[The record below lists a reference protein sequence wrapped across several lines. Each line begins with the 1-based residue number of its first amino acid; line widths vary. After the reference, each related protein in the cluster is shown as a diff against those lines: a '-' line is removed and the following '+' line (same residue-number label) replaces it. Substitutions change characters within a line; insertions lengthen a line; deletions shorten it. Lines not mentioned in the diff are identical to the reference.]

1 MVISVGI
8 SLGYAVCRVAVARGH
23 SAEILLSSDGSRDTP
38 TCVSFTKWGHLV
50 GNAAQ
55 AQLPFNR
62 ENTVYDI
69 LVLIGRKYNDPMIQR
84 YITQW
89 DFKLVDIE
97 NRLYVKVTN
106 AGKEKL
112 LVPEQLLAIVLHNLK
127 MRITAHLKGGYGPI
141 VISVPAHFN
150 EQQRQAVRT
159 ACLISNLP
167 ISNMIDSTVAG
178 MINFGFLL
186 HSPRQCRVLFCE
198 QNDEAVAV
206 LTAEID
212 DQNYRPLSQ
221 NFEMNLGGRDQ
232 VENLL
237 SHLLELCRTNNN
249 LDLNDDKKVIR
260 QLRDKCKQVL
270 HNLGLRESDQLTVQ
284 IHNQTLALRINR
296 EEITKTILGL
306 RKRIDRLIEHSVN
319 NSRLKTSQI
328 DHLVCLQTY
337 APAFILREHFN
348 GKPINKII
356 NLTEAEACG
365 SALWPIALVVSN
377 DQNTVQPLT
386 FDFLPS
392 MLKLEVNDGD
402 VVEIFPKTDL
412 SLPATSNL
420 QNIAGKTCNSM
431 VSFNLFVELNEVL
444 LYIGELSFTNVQNI
458 AVSYE
463 LKCELNKTGDFLGS
477 LKVGRKI
484 VSTATIK
491 NVTQTVSEKYILQ
504 LREEYIA
511 LIADTDKYQKAQ
523 EHLNDMQGRLIE
535 LRRQLLDYKN
545 NCDTSDGIIDQML
558 EKCEYIENGIMVSWN
573 FGPEGLNIHLKPLED
588 LKEQF
593 VKYQLESSRTTLQS
607 TTSDETVANGW
618 LPK

>member
-1 MVISVGI
+1 MVVSVGI
-8 SLGYAVCRVAVARGH
+8 SLGYAVCRVAVARGRN
-23 SAEILLSSDGSRDTP
+23 AEILLNSDGSRDTP

-69 LVLIGRKYNDPMIQR
+69 LVLIGRKYNDPVIQR
-84 YITQW
+84 YSAQW

-112 LVPEQLLAIVLHNLK
+112 LVPEQLLALVLHNLK
-127 MRITAHLKGGYGPI
+127 MRLTAHLKEGYNPV

-150 EQQRQAVRT
+150 EEQRQAVRT

-167 ISNMIDSTVAG
+167 ISNMIDSTVAS

-186 HSPRQCRVLFCE
+186 NSPGQCRALFCE
-198 QNDEAVAV
+198 QNDEAVTV
-206 LTAEID
+206 LIAEID
-212 DQNYRPLSQ
+212 GQNFKPLSQ
-221 NFEMNLGGRDQ
+221 NFELDLGGRDQ
-232 VENLL
+232 VKILL
-237 SHLLELCRTNNN
+237 SHLLELCKINHNF
-249 LDLNDDKKVIR
+249 DLHEDKKVIR

-270 HNLGLRESDQLTVQ
+270 YNLGLRETDQLTIQ
-284 IHNQTLALRINR
+284 INNQTLALRISR
-296 EEITKTILGL
+296 DEMTKMTMGL
-306 RKRIDRLIEHSVN
+306 RKRIDGLIEHSLN
-319 NSRLKTSQI
+319 DSRLKSSQI

-337 APAFILREHFN
+337 APAFILMKHFN
-348 GKPINKII
+348 AKPINKII

-365 SALWPIALVVSN
+365 SAMWPVVQVVSN
-377 DQNTVQPLT
+377 YQKTVQSLN

-402 VVEIFPKTDL
+402 IMEIFSKTNL

-420 QNIAGKTCNSM
+420 QNITGRACNST
-431 VSFNLFVELNEVL
+431 VSFNLFAELNEVL
-444 LYIGELSFTNVQNI
+444 LYIGELSFTNVQNT
-458 AVSYE
+458 ATSYE

-484 VSTATIK
+484 VSTSTVEKVIH
-491 NVTQTVSEKYILQ
+491 TVSEKYILQ
-504 LREEYIA
+504 LCEEYNA
-511 LIADTDKYQKAQ
+511 LIADTDKHQKAQ
-523 EHLNDMQGRLIE
+523 ERLNDMQTRLIE

-545 NCDTSDGIIDQML
+545 KYDSSDGIIDQML
-558 EKCEYIENGIMVSWN
+558 EKCEYIENGIM
-573 FGPEGLNIHLKPLED
+573 I
-588 LKEQF
+588 
-593 VKYQLESSRTTLQS
+593 
-607 TTSDETVANGW
+607 
-618 LPK
+618 